1 MTPTARI
8 DRLAG
13 GEWLA
18 NKARVHRGSFVMAVI
33 LVVLGFYLIWPV
45 ILLLV
50 NSFNIARDVFVGP
63 AEWGLD
69 NWRVAFREPGLI
81 KSILNTFLIWGLVL
95 SISFPLAILIS
106 WTIARTRIPF
116 SNALEVMFWVS
127 FMLPGI
133 STTIGWIGL
142 LEPNWGALNLGLR
155 SLPFFGGNEG
165 PFNIFSIPGIV
176 WVHLIGNGISFKV
189 ILLTP
194 AFRNMDASLEE
205 AAKVSGA
212 SELKTMVRVTIPLMA
227 SPIILVLAL
236 QLLRI
241 FQSFETEQLLGTPF
255 GFFVYSTLIFDL
267 VRDIP
272 PRYGAATVLASITLI
287 IVAFIIPVQRWMLQ
301 RRLYTTIAAGFK
313 PGLVNLGQWKWIV
326 FGLITV
332 LVVLLTIAPVAQL
345 ILQSFMTR
353 AGYFDIHPTFTLYH
367 WSKVLTDSFFLSA
380 LGNTIILAITA
391 AILSPLLFSFL
402 AYVLVRTRWR
412 GRVLLD
418 LIIWG
423 SGAVPGML
431 SGLGLLWLFIGT
443 PGFNALYGTL
453 FALLIV
459 VVIQGNTTGV
469 NVAKGTFVQIGQE
482 MEEAAR
488 VAGAGWFR
496 TYFRIWIPLLMPTL
510 LLLAV
515 LNFTFAANTT
525 SSIILLADAGTQT
538 LSIMALEYAS
548 PGTGLWEEASIIS
561 VIIMVLTLGPAVAA
575 RVFGLKFGL
584 RHS

>member
-1 MTPTARI
+1 MAPTARV

-18 NKARVHRGSFVMAVI
+18 NNARVHRGTFVMAAI

-176 WVHLIGNGISFKV
+176 WAHLIGNGISFKV

-332 LVVLLTIAPVAQL
+332 LVVLLTLAPVAQL

-353 AGYFDIHPTFTLYH
+353 AGYFDIHPTFTLSH

>member
-1 MTPTARI
+1 MAPTARV

-18 NKARVHRGSFVMAVI
+18 NNARVHRGTFVMAVI

-63 AEWGLD
+63 AEWGLG

-81 KSILNTFLIWGLVL
+81 KSIGNTILIWGLVL

-106 WTIARTRIPF
+106 WTLARTRIPF
-116 SNALEVMFWVS
+116 SNAVEVMFWVS

-142 LEPNWGALNLGLR
+142 FEPNWGALNLGLR
-155 SLPFFGGNEG
+155 SLPFIGGNEG

-176 WVHLIGNGISFKV
+176 WAHLMGNGVSFKV

-241 FQSFETEQLLGTPF
+241 FQSFETEQLLGMPF

-272 PRYGAATVLASITLI
+272 PRYGAATVLASITLV
-287 IVAFIIPVQRWMLQ
+287 IVALIIPVQRWMLH
-301 RRLYTTIAAGFK
+301 RRLYTTISAGFK
-313 PGLVNLGQWKWIV
+313 PGLVDLGPWKWIV

-332 LVVLLTIAPVAQL
+332 LIVLLTLAPVAQL

-353 AGYFDIHPTFTLYH
+353 SGYFDIHPTFTLSH

-380 LGNTIILAITA
+380 LSA
-391 AILSPLLFSFL
+391 
-402 AYVLVRTRWR
+402 
-412 GRVLLD
+412 
-418 LIIWG
+418 
-423 SGAVPGML
+423 
-431 SGLGLLWLFIGT
+431 
-443 PGFNALYGTL
+443 
-453 FALLIV
+453 
-459 VVIQGNTTGV
+459 
-469 NVAKGTFVQIGQE
+469 
-482 MEEAAR
+482 
-488 VAGAGWFR
+488 
-496 TYFRIWIPLLMPTL
+496 
-510 LLLAV
+510 
-515 LNFTFAANTT
+515 
-525 SSIILLADAGTQT
+525 SSISCPICTNVPLAMLTPVVFPWIT
-538 LSIMALEYAS
+538 
-548 PGTGLWEEASIIS
+548 TTIS
-561 VIIMVLTLGPAVAA
+561 SANKVP
-575 RVFGLKFGL
+575 
-584 RHS
+584 